1 MTNEE
6 VQKVLDELQGV
17 RPEVLNDE
25 AKRLFEAIMKICDQR
40 DIYKNELIKLG
51 IKTEIKNN
59 DVEEIWKDIKGYE
72 GLYQV
77 SNFGKIKSLSKN
89 NHNYGENGKI
99 LKGINNKGYL
109 RVGLSK
115 NGKAK
120 QYPIHRIVAET
131 FIDNVYNLPCVN
143 HIDENKM
150 NNRADNLE
158 WCSVEYNNNYGNRN
172 KKISINQ
179 RYANNKPI
187 KCLETGQIFISL
199 NECARKL
206 NIKPPNIWASMNN
219 YNRTKKAKGYTF
231 KYIELEEI
239 INERD
244 LLKEQL
250 DYVVNEYGATIEKQD
265 KIINEMADF
274 IVHCDID
281 EDICQYMQD
290 YMQDGGCGD
299 RLECKKCIIE
309 FYSKK
314 VGE

>member
-1 MTNEE
+1 MDNKE
-6 VQKVLDELQGV
+6 VEKVLEELQKV
-17 RPEVLNDE
+17 RPEKLTGE
-25 AKRLFEAIMKICDQR
+25 AKRLFEAIMTICDQR

-51 IKTEIKNN
+51 IKTEIKNK
-59 DVEEIWKDIKGYE
+59 DMEEIWKDVKGYE

-158 WCSVEYNNNYGNRN
+158 WCSIEYNNNYGNRN
-172 KKISINQ
+172 EKISISQ

-244 LLKEQL
+244 KAEADLYEANHRITDLLL
-250 DYVVNEYGATIEKQD
+250 ILGDRD
-265 KIINEMADF
+265 RLINEMAEFLIGFPVFNYNGELETSLKDK
-274 IVHCDID
+274 
-281 EDICQYMQD
+281 EDVIKYFEE
-290 YMQDGGCGD
+290 
-299 RLECKKCIIE
+299 RCKNAKD
-309 FYSKK
+309 
-314 VGE
+314 